1 MSSRLSGLL
10 GLPELSLNMLCGSV
24 AVIGL
29 GFAIRLALAPNLALK
44 WANIQITTS
53 NSAGKLELVADKLT
67 QKAKIIE
74 QKDEAF
80 EVLEQTYNKYLTHEA
95 GGIELDQ
102 AFDAIEE
109 LPEVENTEEI
119 QTEISE
125 IEEDLLELTTE

>member
-1 MSSRLSGLL
+1 MSKFSTLL
-10 GLPELSLNMLCGSV
+10 GLPQFTINALSLGVTSV
-24 AVIGL
+24 LVGL
-29 GFAIRLALAPNLALK
+29 AYRVSIASHLAIK
-44 WANIQITTS
+44 MANPQIVASTS
-53 NSAGKLELVADKLT
+53 ADKLELVADKLE
-67 QKAKIIE
+67 QKVKIIE
-74 QKDEAF
+74 QKDEAY

-125 IEEDLLELTTE
+125 IEEDLLELTAE